1 MSAPKDAYWLGEKL
15 VVVVCVV
22 VCVVVIALFAFGV
35 IQ

>member
-1 MSAPKDAYWLGEKL
+1 MSEPKDSYWLGEKL

-22 VCVVVIALFAFGV
+22 VMALFAFGV